1 MVGRPNEKV
10 SVPKCM
16 IESQSY
22 GTPGKEEK
30 NLQNNFGKSQPTIV
44 LALVADVIGVF
55 IIVFDV
61 LLQDPDMPEKCLPQL
76 CTLSCVNPWAGCS
89 K

>member
-1 MVGRPNEKV
+1 MGRLGRK
-10 SVPKCM
+10 K
-16 IESQSY
+16 
-22 GTPGKEEK
+22 K
-30 NLQNNFGKSQPTIV
+30 KSSEYFWKILTIV

-89 K
+89 KYEDYNITEY

>member
-22 GTPGKEEK
+22 GTPGH
-30 NLQNNFGKSQPTIV
+30 LQIKSSEYFWQMPTIV
-44 LALVADVIGVF
+44 LALVTDVIGVF

-61 LLQDPDMPEKCLPQL
+61 LLQDADMPEEENN
-76 CTLSCVNPWAGCS
+76 S
-89 K
+89 